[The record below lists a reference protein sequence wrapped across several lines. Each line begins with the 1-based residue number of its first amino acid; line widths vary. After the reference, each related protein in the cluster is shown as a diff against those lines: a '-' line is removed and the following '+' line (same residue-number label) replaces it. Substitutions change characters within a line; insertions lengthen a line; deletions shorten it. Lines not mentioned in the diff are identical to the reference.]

1 MTALLS
7 PHDIQQSLIQVLT
20 SLSLFIQTL
29 NLPRSNPKMP
39 LSPEAFSD
47 DLYTLEHCLLSFP
60 STLPSPAHESA
71 FSVALRFSALIYLK
85 AVLQEFPHSVN
96 GSRILLQ
103 KVREPLNLIWL
114 SEDEEKEKKAALAAW
129 MCVLCAAVAK
139 SEVRDWFVEKLG
151 ILQVHYA
158 ACDGLGMD
166 RLLNLNAIFSQEC
179 IENIWQE
186 GRTTPQR

>member
-1 MTALLS
+1 MAALLS
-7 PHDIQQSLIQVLT
+7 PHDIQQSLIHVLT

-29 NLPRSNPKMP
+29 KLPRSDPQMP

-60 STLPSPAHESA
+60 SMLPSPAHESA
-71 FSVALRFSALIYLK
+71 LLVGLRFSALIYLK

-103 KVREPLNLIWL
+103 KVKEALKLIWL
-114 SEDEEKEKKAALAAW
+114 SRGEEKEKKAALVAW
-129 MCVLCAAVAK
+129 MCVLCAAVANG
-139 SEVRDWFVEKLG
+139 EVRDWFVEKLRV
-151 ILQVHYA
+151 LRMHYA
-158 ACDGLGMD
+158 AYDGLGMD
-166 RLLNLNAIFSQEC
+166 RLLNLNATFSKEC

-186 GRTTPQR
+186 ARTTPQR